1 MAQSRPRTQE
11 DFIIAGNSSRLRFA
25 LDLVL
30 TLFFWLYTF
39 LVVFYFATSLFA
51 IENELSRLLHTTFN
65 TTNRDAIL
73 LLAIGTGLFIIFYLA
88 LHTNRL
94 YNKKRFGTKKRRVYP
109 ADVTLTE
116 LTGLGLMKEQEILRL
131 QEEDYV
137 VFEQNPIISLKKEKE
152 LE

>member
-11 DFIIAGNSSRLRFA
+11 DFIIAGNSSRMRFA
-25 LDLVL
+25 LDLVM

-39 LVVFYFATSLFA
+39 LVVFYFVASVFA
-51 IENELSRLLHTTFN
+51 IENDLSRLLHATFN

-109 ADVTLTE
+109 AAITLAE
-116 LTGLGLMKEQEILRL
+116 LTALGLMEEQEILRL
-131 QEEDYV
+131 QQENYI
-137 VFEQNPIISLKKEKE
+137 VFEHNPIISLKKEKE